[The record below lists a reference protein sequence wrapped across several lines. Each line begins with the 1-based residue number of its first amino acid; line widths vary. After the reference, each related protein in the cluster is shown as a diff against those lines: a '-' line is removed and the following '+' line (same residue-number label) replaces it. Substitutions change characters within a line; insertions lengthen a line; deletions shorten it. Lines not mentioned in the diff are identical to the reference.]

1 MAIDTRAG
9 LARLLPR
16 DRWIVA
22 AIAVLTLLRFGLGA
36 FLPLSFDEAAMEV
49 LEWLDEAPFE
59 WDMYVDLP
67 ANCIRYCFRIAADAM
82 AFKRQFATSL
92 QRRAA
97 GGEH

>member
-1 MAIDTRAG
+1 
-9 LARLLPR
+9 
-16 DRWIVA
+16 
-22 AIAVLTLLRFGLGA
+22 
-36 FLPLSFDEAAMEV
+36 MEV